1 MAFFLIYTFENLLQ
15 VFGFSLVS
23 PGLYE
28 AEERVNPVSEVRIYT
43 FCSSSDQWKAAHS
56 LWSSWASTEVSGHS
70 PVYIHKNGDHWD
82 QTKWE
87 FGTIQKPREPDGW
100 TSGRNHMWEV

>member
-43 FCSSSDQWKAAHS
+43 FCSSSDQ
-56 LWSSWASTEVSGHS
+56 
-70 PVYIHKNGDHWD
+70 
-82 QTKWE
+82 
-87 FGTIQKPREPDGW
+87 
-100 TSGRNHMWEV
+100 